1 MHWPLRMYG
10 IFLNFAPILHY
21 FEEDTI
27 MSSNR
32 CLIAGNWKMNGI
44 LDEALE
50 FLSELESNPA
60 PEHVEV
66 ALMPPY
72 TLLHSLYK
80 PLDQKDVRLGAQNV
94 YYEPKGAFTGSIS
107 PTMLRDAGCHYVILG
122 HSERRDIMGETNEV
136 VRHKMDAA
144 WSAGLEPIL
153 CIGEHLE
160 ERESGTTNAVL
171 KSQLAILE
179 GVDADAALTVAYEP
193 VWAIGTGRTASPEQ
207 VTETHAFIH
216 QELQRLGHDCRVLY
230 GGSVNAANAEALM
243 GCPGVEGAL
252 VGGAS
257 LKADSFM
264 QIVKAAA
271 KAVS

>member
-1 MHWPLRMYG
+1 
-10 IFLNFAPILHY
+10 
-21 FEEDTI
+21 

-44 LDEALE
+44 LEEALE
-50 FLSELESNPA
+50 FLSELEANPA
-60 PEHVEV
+60 AEHIEV

-72 TLLHSLYK
+72 TLLHSLSK
-80 PLDQKDVRLGAQNV
+80 PLDEKGVRLGAQNV

-107 PTMLRDAGCHYVILG
+107 PMMLRDAGCHYVILG
-122 HSERRDIMGETNEV
+122 HSERRDIMGETNAV

-160 ERESGTTNAVL
+160 ERESDRTNEVL
-171 KSQLAILE
+171 KSQLAILAD
-179 GVDADAALTVAYEP
+179 VDSDAALTVAYEP

-230 GGSVNAANAEALM
+230 GGSVNPGNAEALM
-243 GCPGVEGAL
+243 RCPGVEGAL

-271 KAVS
+271 QAAG

>member
-1 MHWPLRMYG
+1 
-10 IFLNFAPILHY
+10 
-21 FEEDTI
+21 

-44 LDEALE
+44 LQEALD
-50 FLSELESNPA
+50 FVSELGNNPA

-66 ALMPPY
+66 ALMPPF
-72 TLLHSLYK
+72 TLLHPLNK
-80 PLDQKDVRLGAQNV
+80 PLDEKDVRLGAQSV

-107 PTMLRDAGCHYVILG
+107 PVMLRDAGCHYVILG
-122 HSERRDIMGETNEV
+122 HSERRDIMGEANEV
-136 VRHKMDAA
+136 ILHKMIAA

-160 ERESGTTNAVL
+160 ERESGRTNEVL
-171 KSQLAILE
+171 KSQLSTL
-179 GVDADAALTVAYEP
+179 ADVEPGAALTVAYEP
-193 VWAIGTGRTASPEQ
+193 VWAIGTGKTASPEQ

-230 GGSVNAANAEALM
+230 GGSVNPGNAEALM

-257 LKADSFM
+257 LKAESFM